1 MVACTI
7 IIILATLATIAS
19 WIAWKYF
26 VLWVAVSGLIIEK
39 YHLDIFQEAYSKENI
54 DQQVQF
60 YFETKKQRKRRVDIE
75 KPILFYRAFRGWE
88 RCYCGWAFTKIWL

>member
-39 YHLDIFQEAYSKENI
+39 YHLDICQEAYSKENI

-60 YFETKKQRKRRVDIE
+60 YFETKKQRK
-75 KPILFYRAFRGWE
+75 KKG
-88 RCYCGWAFTKIWL
+88 